1 MLKGPCSDEAKTK
14 WKNSNF
20 IRKLSKN
27 GNQRNLPAMIDE
39 VLTQCIEGHYVKNRY
54 EDTNY

>member
-1 MLKGPCSDEAKTK
+1 MKPKQNGKTQILFGNYK
-14 WKNSNF
+14 
-20 IRKLSKN
+20 KN